1 MKEWLKVLFTPRS
14 EIQEFKMKM
23 RMKNILFMIE
33 EEISNELKKEIKQ
46 LKERIAKLEKHE
58 TNDARLAAVN
68 TSFADLCSLQYL

>member
-58 TNDARLAAVN
+58 TND
-68 TSFADLCSLQYL
+68 

>member
-1 MKEWLKVLFTPRS
+1 MNEWLEVLFTPRK
-14 EIQEFKMKM
+14 EIEEFKMKM

-58 TNDARLAAVN
+58 TND
-68 TSFADLCSLQYL
+68 